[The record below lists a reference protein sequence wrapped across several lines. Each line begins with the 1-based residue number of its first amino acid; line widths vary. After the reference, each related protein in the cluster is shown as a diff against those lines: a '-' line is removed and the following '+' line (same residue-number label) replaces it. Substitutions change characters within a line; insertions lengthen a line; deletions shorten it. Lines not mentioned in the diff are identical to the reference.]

1 MPEGKVEG
9 DVAVVER
16 DVAVEEDAF
25 VEEAQ
30 VELDKLEVE
39 EVPILPGN
47 IETPGLVELEPERKV
62 LKTSESNETLL
73 FMSPIKHPYENVFVC
88 PDCSSMS

>member
-1 MPEGKVEG
+1 VQEGKVEG
-9 DVAVVER
+9 DVAIVER
-16 DVAVEEDAF
+16 EVRVQED
-25 VEEAQ
+25 Q
-30 VELDKLEVE
+30 VEIDKLEVE

-88 PDCSSMS
+88 PECSSMS